1 MVPGMWQEVVEGMAT
16 RFASQA
22 GQLLEN
28 LRQTESALKRLKKN
42 RPEAGEAGQLS
53 DIEKISLQLFLDVQV
68 GLFGHAGLTSP
79 PSNCHE
85 SIVKVHCMCVCMP
98 QQCKARTCL

>member
-1 MVPGMWQEVVEGMAT
+1 MRPLREGQVGRIWSQQIYSLQGVVEGVAT

-68 GLFGHAGLTSP
+68 CPQPTQLHCTKAL
-79 PSNCHE
+79 PSLSNLE
-85 SIVKVHCMCVCMP
+85 AMV
-98 QQCKARTCL
+98 